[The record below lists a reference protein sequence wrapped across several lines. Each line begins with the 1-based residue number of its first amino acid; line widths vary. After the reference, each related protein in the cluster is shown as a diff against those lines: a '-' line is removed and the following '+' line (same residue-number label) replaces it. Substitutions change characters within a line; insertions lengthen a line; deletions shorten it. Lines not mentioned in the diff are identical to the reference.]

1 MEGMPYV
8 ICMFCNAKYTHPYC
22 MKSAPTTALKR
33 HIQSCAKYQRFSR
46 EESRHNSIFDFFPT
60 NHALQ
65 EKQSNITKEILEEQV
80 LKFFISANISFNQAE
95 NEHFQKLIS

>member
-1 MEGMPYV
+1 
-8 ICMFCNAKYTHPYC
+8 
-22 MKSAPTTALKR
+22 MKSAPITALKR

-46 EESRHNSIFDFFPT
+46 EGFQHNFIFDYFLT

-65 EKQSNITKEILEEQV
+65 EKQSNVMKEILEEQV